1 MRGSGRDWGQ
11 VSSWSRA
18 VFTED
23 ILRGKDSVHDFL
35 KVDQCLVFV
44 NYFYSDLPIA
54 VGTR

>member
-1 MRGSGRDWGQ
+1 MRGRGRDWGR

-54 VGTR
+54 IGTR